1 MNAARHYHKPV
12 ALVCGI
18 ALCATVSGCQWTGL
32 NSLPLPGTEGHGPGS
47 YQVTIE
53 MPDVTTITTNA
64 PVLVH
69 DVEVGS
75 ITAVTTENWH
85 AKVTVTLA
93 RDAVLPADTTAKIG
107 QTSLLGTT
115 HIELAPPADPH
126 GTLVDGSTIPLEH
139 ADEYPTTEQT
149 LAALS
154 MVLNGGGLGNLQTIV
169 GEAHNAIAGHE
180 DSFGTVLDQMN
191 ALLGRL
197 DAQREALVT
206 TLDGLDR
213 FADQPTRDNDTIG
226 RALDAIG
233 PAVDVLAQQRGNLTT
248 ALAALTRF
256 GDAGT
261 ALVDRIHGD
270 LKQNL
275 TGLVPLLE
283 KISEAGDDLVNNI
296 HQLATF
302 PFPPSSI
309 QNGVR
314 GDYMNLWAEAD
325 LTLSRLQKGLLFG
338 TPLAGP
344 NPTAPPPEAGR

>member
-1 MNAARHYHKPV
+1 MNAARRYRKPV

-18 ALCATVSGCQWTGL
+18 ALCASISGCQWTGL
-32 NSLPLPGTEGHGPGS
+32 NSLPLPGTKGHGPGS
-47 YQVTIE
+47 YHVIIE

-75 ITAVTTENWH
+75 ITAITTENWH

-93 RDAVLPADTTAKIG
+93 RDAALPANTTAKIG

-115 HIELAPPADPH
+115 HIELDAPTAPE
-126 GTLVDGSTIPLEH
+126 GTLADGSVIPLDR
-139 ADEYPTTEQT
+139 AGEYPTTEQT

-154 MVLNGGGLGNLQTIV
+154 MVLTGGGLGNLQMIV
-169 GEAHNAIAGHE
+169 SEADKAVAGHQA
-180 DSFGTVLDQMN
+180 SVVNVLDQMN
-191 ALLGRL
+191 TLLGEL
-197 DAQREALVT
+197 DSQRRAITT
-206 TLDGLDR
+206 TLQGLDR
-213 FADQPTRDNDTIG
+213 FADRATRDNDTIG
-226 RALDAIG
+226 KALDSIG
-233 PAVDVLAQQRGNLTT
+233 PAIDVLARQRGNLTT
-248 ALAALTRF
+248 ALSALSRF
-256 GDAGT
+256 GNAGT
-261 ALVDRIHGD
+261 ALVNQIHGD

-302 PFPPSSI
+302 PFPPI
-309 QNGVR
+309 AVQNGVR

-344 NPTAPPPEAGR
+344 NPTAPPPGAGR